1 MKLAGLLDPVIPIGF
16 WVSLIRHSGW
26 VRLFCDV
33 STVAPEMVLIIIR
46 VWGEGST
53 DALSSELALQVGGKR
68 QRYEWLWLVGKALR

>member
-1 MKLAGLLDPVIPIGF
+1 MKQAELLGPVVLIGF

-33 STVAPEMVLIIIR
+33 SAVGPEMVLTIR

-53 DALSSELALQVGGKR
+53 DALSRELDLQVGGKR
-68 QRYEWLWLVGKALR
+68 QI